1 MTTCSS
7 SQVDMCADG
16 VICTRNDD
24 ASRRDRLEQQALE
37 HIDALYRTALRM
49 TRNAADAED
58 LVQETYL
65 RAFRSLHQFAEG
77 TNLRAWLFR
86 IMTNTYINEYR
97 KRQRRPSKASLDDLE
112 EFYLYDHLID
122 SGVQPGVE
130 RPEDIVLSQLSVDS
144 VVSAIEDLPEE
155 FRQVVLLADVE
166 GFSYRDIASI
176 VDIPIGTVM
185 SRLYRA
191 RRRLQRTLYDAA
203 IETGI
208 IERAALDGNV

>member
-1 MTTCSS
+1 MASCCS
-7 SQVDMCADG
+7 SQVESGPDLAVEVSGSDG
-16 VICTRNDD
+16 IAR
-24 ASRRDRLEQQALE
+24 ARLEQEALE

-49 TRNAADAED
+49 TRNASDAED
-58 LVQETYL
+58 LVQEVYL

-86 IMTNTYINEYR
+86 ILTNTYINEYR
-97 KRQRRPSKASLDDLE
+97 RRQRRPASASLDGIE
-112 EFYLYDHLID
+112 EFYLYDHLVD
-122 SGVQPGVE
+122 SGVQPNVE
-130 RPEDIVLSQLSVDS
+130 RPDDIVLGKLSVDS
-144 VVSAIEDLPEE
+144 VIGAIEELPEE

-191 RRRLQRTLYDAA
+191 RRRLQRQLYDAA
-203 IETGI
+203 VESGI
-208 IERAALDGNV
+208 IGRAAADGHV

>member
-7 SQVDMCADG
+7 SQVDMCADSA
-16 VICTRNDD
+16 ICTRDDD

-49 TRNAADAED
+49 TRNPADAED

-65 RAFRSLHQFAEG
+65 RAFRSLHQFTEG

-97 KRQRRPSKASLDDLE
+97 KRQRRPSSSSLDDLE
-112 EFYLYDHLID
+112 EFYLYDHLIE
-122 SGVQPGVE
+122 SGVQPDVE
-130 RPEDIVLSQLSVDS
+130 RPEDIVLSKLSVDS

-176 VDIPIGTVM
+176 IDIPIGTVM

-203 IETGI
+203 IESGI
-208 IERAALDGNV
+208 IERAAFDGNV

>member
-1 MTTCSS
+1 MSGP
-7 SQVDMCADG
+7 V
-16 VICTRNDD
+16 RE
-24 ASRRDRLEQQALE
+24 RLEQGALE

-65 RAFRSLHQFAEG
+65 RAFRSLHQFTEG

-86 IMTNTYINEYR
+86 ILTNTYINEYR
-97 KRQRRPSKASLDDLE
+97 RRQRRPTNSSLDDIE
-112 EFYLYDHLID
+112 EFYLYDHLIE
-122 SGVQPGVE
+122 SGVQPSVE
-130 RPEDIVLSQLSVDS
+130 RPEDIVLSRLSVDR
-144 VVSAIEDLPEE
+144 VISAIDELPEE

-176 VDIPIGTVM
+176 VEIPIGTVM

-191 RRRLQRTLYDAA
+191 RRRLQRQLYDAA
-203 IETGI
+203 VESGVLGKVD
-208 IERAALDGNV
+208 ADGHV

>member
-1 MTTCSS
+1 
-7 SQVDMCADG
+7 V
-16 VICTRNDD
+16 RE
-24 ASRRDRLEQQALE
+24 RLEQGALE

-65 RAFRSLHQFAEG
+65 RAFRSLHQFTEG

-86 IMTNTYINEYR
+86 ILTNTYINEYR
-97 KRQRRPSKASLDDLE
+97 RRQRRPTNSSLDDIE
-112 EFYLYDHLID
+112 EFYLYDHLIE
-122 SGVQPGVE
+122 SGVQPSVE
-130 RPEDIVLSQLSVDS
+130 RPEDIVLSRLSVDR
-144 VVSAIEDLPEE
+144 VIGVIDELPEE

-176 VDIPIGTVM
+176 VEIPIGTVM

-191 RRRLQRTLYDAA
+191 RRRLQRQLYDAA
-203 IETGI
+203 VESGVLGKVD
-208 IERAALDGNV
+208 ADGHV

>member
-1 MTTCSS
+1 VSGP
-7 SQVDMCADG
+7 V
-16 VICTRNDD
+16 RE
-24 ASRRDRLEQQALE
+24 RLEQGALE

-65 RAFRSLHQFAEG
+65 RAFRSLHQFTEG

-86 IMTNTYINEYR
+86 ILTNTYINEYR
-97 KRQRRPSKASLDDLE
+97 RRQRRPTNSSLDDIE
-112 EFYLYDHLID
+112 EFYLYDHLIE
-122 SGVQPGVE
+122 SGVQPSVE
-130 RPEDIVLSQLSVDS
+130 RPEDIVLSRLSVDR
-144 VVSAIEDLPEE
+144 VIGVIDELPEE

-176 VDIPIGTVM
+176 VEIPIGTVM

-191 RRRLQRTLYDAA
+191 RRRLQRQLYDAA
-203 IETGI
+203 VESGVLGKVD
-208 IERAALDGNV
+208 ADGHV